1 MHGLCIALC
10 VHRSGG
16 EQKMRDGKFVL
27 HHSKQ
32 RKGTAVYVYY
42 MIAWY
47 FRKSGKPFRDVIKHL
62 GRLDEYQVEFYKN
75 SIACLNNEPHV
86 FPCKINEVFVR
97 KSNEYLGCAVGIHFW
112 DYWELSTV
120 FERDSDQKDV
130 STGDIAKILTILR
143 LVKPCSKNFTTEL
156 YRETCLPQ
164 LVGVSPLS
172 YNKTR
177 IFRELENIENQR
189 EELGKHIF
197 NFARTKGYTKG
208 ELLFYDLSSG
218 NITGLRCIMAKWGHC
233 KDGYRTHVVLM
244 LVITPE
250 AYPIYWEILEG
261 NTADAKTIE
270 DLVFKIEETYGEIES
285 VICFDRG
292 MVSDENLRLLEGK
305 NIRFV
310 TALDGNQVKYFQDL
324 IDFPLIN
331 RVKRLN
337 ITKQSDKIE
346 ELLTTGGFTFG
357 GKNLFFKELK
367 LTVKQKKEIEKVTKK
382 LNLDKRRYFLTFN
395 PELAYLTHK
404 HRKERVEAFKK
415 WIEEYNKELSQALGD
430 RKKESIEKSIKDE
443 LKRQKIAN
451 VDLSYDLS
459 KYKVENKN
467 KEGQTK
473 KATTYKISLG
483 SVTAKSY
490 KDAMKYDGLWV
501 LLTNISESDDENFFN
516 KTKFDSF
523 FEIYRLKNAIEESF
537 KILSDFVEIEPFYV
551 YKTEHIKAHF
561 TICVLSYLIDTTILN
576 KIRSSDEIDSMDL
589 HNVFHSLRKCKQDK
603 IQLDERM
610 VVSQLTQ
617 LTEKQKKLLHVLNC
631 SYLVSP
637 KYLADNKIISIDK
650 NRA

>member
-1 MHGLCIALC
+1 
-10 VHRSGG
+10 
-16 EQKMRDGKFVL
+16 MRDGKFVL

-32 RKGTAVYVYY
+32 RKGEAVYVYY

-47 FRKSGKPFRDVIKHL
+47 FRENGKPFRDVIKHL
-62 GRLDEYQVEFYKN
+62 GRLDEYEVEFYKN

-86 FPCKINEVFVR
+86 FPCKVNEVFVR
-97 KSNEYLGCAVGIHFW
+97 ESSEYLSCAVGIHFW
-112 DYWELSTV
+112 DYWGLSTV
-120 FERDSDQKDV
+120 FKKDLDQKDV
-130 STGDIAKILTILR
+130 STSDIARILTILR
-143 LVKPCSKNFTTEL
+143 LAKPSSKNFTTGL

-164 LVGVSPLS
+164 LVGVTPLS

-197 NFARTKGYTKG
+197 NFSRRKGYTKG

-218 NITGLRCIMAKWGHC
+218 NITSLRCIMAKWGHC

-250 AYPIYWEILEG
+250 GYPIYWEILEG
-261 NTADAKTIE
+261 NTADANTIE
-270 DLVFKIEETYGEIES
+270 DLVMKIERIYGKIES

-305 NIRFV
+305 GIRFI
-310 TALDGNQVKYFQDL
+310 TALDGNQVKYFQEG
-324 IDFPLIN
+324 IDFSLIN
-331 RVKRLN
+331 RVKRLD
-337 ITKQSDKIE
+337 IAKQSDRIKE
-346 ELLTTGGFTFG
+346 RLTAGGFNLG
-357 GKNLFFKELK
+357 GKNLFFKEVK
-367 LTVKQKKEIEKVTKK
+367 LTITQKKEIEKVTKK
-382 LNLDKRRYFLTFN
+382 LNLHKRRYFLAFN

-404 HRKERVEAFKK
+404 HRKERVEKFKK
-415 WIEEYNKELSQALGD
+415 WVEKYNKELSQALGD

-451 VDLSYDLS
+451 VETSYDLS

-467 KEGQTK
+467 KEGK
-473 KATTYKISLG
+473 IKRATTYKIDLG
-483 SVTAKSY
+483 SVTTKSY

-501 LLTNISESDDENFFN
+501 LLTNISEEDDDEFFN
-516 KTKFDSF
+516 KTQFDSF
-523 FEIYRLKNAIEESF
+523 FKIYRLKNTIEESF

-551 YKTEHIKAHF
+551 YKAEHIKAHF

-576 KIRSSDEIDSMDL
+576 KIRTSDKIDNLDL
-589 HNVFHSLRKCKQDK
+589 HNAFHSLRKCKQDK
-603 IQLDERM
+603 IQLDERT

-617 LTEKQKKLLHVLNC
+617 VTEKQKKLLDVLNC

>member
-1 MHGLCIALC
+1 
-10 VHRSGG
+10 
-16 EQKMRDGKFVL
+16 MRDGKFVL